1 MGPVRPLACLP
12 TAMAPPLRLTLL
24 LLTFVLSCVLF
35 TACTTQQAAETPEA
49 TMETA
54 PVDAEGWEVLFDGS
68 DLDAWAGYAQD
79 EAPAAWQIEDGVLR
93 LVPGDDGGDLVT
105 REAYGDF
112 ELALEWKISDC
123 GNSGVFYRADEDHDY
138 IWQTAPE
145 LQVIDDACHP
155 DARFPSHR
163 AGSNYD
169 LHAAPSGIV
178 RPAGAWNETRI
189 VARAQHVEH
198 WLNGQKVAEYEQGSE
213 AWVARVAASK
223 FRAMPDYGTHLSGVI
238 GLQDHGD
245 PVWYRDIRIRR
256 LDG

>member
-1 MGPVRPLACLP
+1 MDSHARLIRALAVFILCL
-12 TAMAPPLRLTLL
+12 LFLL
-24 LLTFVLSCVLF
+24 
-35 TACTTQQAAETPEA
+35 TACTTPQTAETA
-49 TMETA
+49 TD
-54 PVDAEGWEVLFDGS
+54 PVGATVGSGAASAEGWEVLFDGS
-68 DLDAWAGYAQD
+68 DLDAWTGYGQA
-79 EAPAAWQIEDGVLR
+79 EAPTAWQIEDGVLH
-93 LVPGDDGGDLVT
+93 LVPGDGGGDLVT
-105 REAYGDF
+105 HEAYGDF

-169 LHAAPSGIV
+169 LHAATPGAA
-178 RPAGAWNETRI
+178 RPAGTWNETRI
-189 VARAQHVEH
+189 VARGPHVEH
-198 WLNGQKVAEYEQGSE
+198 WLNGQQVAAYEQGNA
-213 AWVARVAASK
+213 AWAARVAASK